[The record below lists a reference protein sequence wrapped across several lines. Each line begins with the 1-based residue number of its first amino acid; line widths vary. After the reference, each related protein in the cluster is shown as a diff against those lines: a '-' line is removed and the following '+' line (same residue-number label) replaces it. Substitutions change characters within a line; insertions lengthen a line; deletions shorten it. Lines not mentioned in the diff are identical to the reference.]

1 VHYERAGQY
10 DTALNLY
17 YRALN
22 GQMNNAAQKA
32 LILNNMAN
40 IRFRQGNFQKAVE
53 LWQAAVDAYPR
64 YVATK
69 YRLALA
75 LEKSGQTPEAL
86 VLLDEVLSKRPN
98 YMDPLILKGTIL
110 LKQGHLTESIS
121 CFKKCLSQKPFA
133 KKAILNIG
141 IANNL
146 LGRYGRAEWFFRILH
161 HRYPQDRSLLIWLI
175 ETNLKSSDQ
184 ADVDRYTVKLLRL
197 IRVNE
202 LKSLVST
209 LNSVD
214 LMSPEYRKAVRIQ
227 ILRTLNEQTTDISL
241 RSF

>member
-1 VHYERAGQY
+1 
-10 DTALNLY
+10 
-17 YRALN
+17 
-22 GQMNNAAQKA
+22 
-32 LILNNMAN
+32 MAN
-40 IRFRQGNFQKAVE
+40 IKFQQGNFQKAVE
-53 LWQAAVDAYPR
+53 LWHAAVDAYPR

-75 LEKSGQTPEAL
+75 LEKSGQTRKAL

-121 CFKKCLSQKPFA
+121 CFKKCLSQKPLA

-141 IANNL
+141 IVNNL
-146 LGRYGRAEWFFRILH
+146 LGRYGRAEWLFRILH

-175 ETNLKSSDQ
+175 GTNLKSSDQ

-214 LMSPEYRKAVRIQ
+214 LMSPEYRQAVRIQ
-227 ILRTLNEQTTDISL
+227 ILRTLNEQTTDISM